1 MSIVVLS
8 GKHYDSV
15 SNYLIK
21 FNNHRDHS
29 WVKYQIAN
37 CYQIEPRSINDKF
50 LIDIVKH
57 WQKLNT
63 EAYNSKYGEDDEDF
77 EDFENGIDLD
87 DYAAVRALKS
97 IDYQIEECYINDD
110 YTNKESLDV
119 LERIIGLICRT
130 IVTNLMQYKRTNAIH

>member
-15 SNYLIK
+15 ANYLIK
-21 FNNHRDHS
+21 FNSHRDHS

-37 CYQIEPRSINDKF
+37 WYQIEPSSINDKF

-63 EAYNSKYGEDDEDF
+63 EAYNGKYGEDDKDLEDLK
-77 EDFENGIDLD
+77 NGIDLD
-87 DYAAVRALKS
+87 DYGAVRALKS
-97 IDYQIEECYINDD
+97 IDYQIEESHIDDD
-110 YTNKESLDV
+110 YANKESLDV
-119 LERIIGLICRT
+119 LERMIGLICRI
-130 IVTNLMQYKRTNAIH
+130 IVTSLMPYKKTNAIH